1 MGLLQIFDPAAK
13 PTPIGIDLGTTN
25 SLVAWVQDGHPTAV
39 LDCDDDPLV
48 PSVVAFLPDGQTIVG
63 KEALAYLYTQ
73 PAETIVSVKRYMG
86 RGYDDEET
94 RRERG
99 YRFAPP
105 REGQANVVRFM
116 VHGREVTPV
125 EVSALILKELK
136 RRAEDK
142 LGAVAGA
149 VITVPAYFDDAQRQA
164 TKDAAKLA
172 GLEVLRLVNEP
183 TAAALAYGIGTQRT
197 SGTYAVYDLGGGTFD
212 ITVLS
217 LDDGVFHVRST
228 GGDSQL
234 GGDDMDRAVAL
245 AMLQRAGLR
254 EPFDQAL
261 WRAAMLEARR
271 AKHALTDEFE
281 TTFSLEAAGTSFA
294 YALSRAEF
302 DHLIT
307 PVVERTGPSC
317 RRALKDAGIRADSLD
332 GVVLVGGSTRVPLV
346 RSFVER
352 LFQRAPLTDIDPD
365 QVVALG
371 AAVQA
376 DILAGSQQHDALVVD
391 VLPLSLGIETMGGLV
406 EKIIPR
412 NSTIPCA
419 RAQQFTTY
427 ADGQTGFD
435 IHVLQGERELARDCR
450 SLARFALRGIK
461 PQTAGA
467 ARLLV
472 TFRVDE
478 SGMLTVSAKDEAT
491 GLEHTVDV
499 KPSYGL
505 TDEDV
510 ERMLIDSYE
519 HAEEDLRAR
528 QLAERIIE
536 AEQLIAATRTALE
549 QDGELLDEDERAEL
563 EGALRALRDALASRD
578 AEAIRIRSE
587 GLDRASVPLAERRM
601 NRAMREAMKGRS
613 VESVERDVAHARG
626 VDAHVSDHQTRRD
639 L

>member
-1 MGLLQIFDPAAK
+1 MGLLQIFDPSAM
-13 PTPIGIDLGTTN
+13 PTPVGIDLGTTN
-25 SLVAWVQDGHPTAV
+25 SLVAWVGDGVPTSV
-39 LDCDDDPLV
+39 LDCDDDPIV
-48 PSVVAFLPDGQTIVG
+48 PSVVAYLPDGQTIVG

-73 PAETIVSVKRYMG
+73 PKETIVSVKRYMG
-86 RGYDDEET
+86 RGYDDAET
-94 RRERG
+94 TRERG
-99 YRFAPP
+99 YTFAPA
-105 REGQANVVRFM
+105 REGQANVVRFV

-125 EVSALILKELK
+125 EVSSLILKELK

-142 LGAVAGA
+142 LGAIAGA

-164 TKDAAKLA
+164 TKDAARLA

-183 TAAALAYGIGTQRT
+183 TAAALAYGIGTHRT
-197 SGTYAVYDLGGGTFD
+197 TGTYAVYDLGGGTFD
-212 ITVLS
+212 ITILS
-217 LDDGVFHVRST
+217 LDDGVFQVRST

-245 AMLQRAGLR
+245 HMLARAGQT
-254 EPFDQAL
+254 EPFDQGM

-271 AKHALTDEFE
+271 VKHELTDKTESTFE
-281 TTFSLEAAGTSFA
+281 LELSSHTFSKVLT
-294 YALSRAEF
+294 RAEF
-302 DHLIT
+302 DALIL
-307 PVVERTGPSC
+307 PVVERTGPAC
-317 RRALKDAGIRADSLD
+317 RRALKDSGIDSKSLD

-346 RSFVER
+346 RSYVAK
-352 LFQRAPLTDIDPD
+352 LFQREPLTDIDPD

-376 DILAGSQQHDALVVD
+376 DILAGTQQHDALVVD
-391 VLPLSLGIETMGGLV
+391 VTPLSLGIETMGGIV
-406 EKIIPR
+406 EKIIAR

-450 SLARFALRGIK
+450 SLARFKLDGIK

-467 ARLLV
+467 ARMLV

-478 SGMLTVSAKDEAT
+478 NGMLTVAAKDEGT
-491 GLEHTVDV
+491 GKEHSVEV

-505 TDEDV
+505 SDEDV
-510 ERMLIDSYE
+510 EKMLLESYE

-528 QLAERIIE
+528 QLTERVVE
-536 AEQLIAATRTALE
+536 AEQVIAATKKAVAK
-549 QDGELLDEDERAEL
+549 DGDLLDEDERAEL
-563 EGALRALRDALASRD
+563 DGALAALERAVQSRES
-578 AEAIRIRSE
+578 EAIRLRTE
-587 GLDRASVPLAERRM
+587 ALDRASIPLAERRM

-613 VESVERDVAHARG
+613 VESVESEVSHARG
-626 VDAHVSDHQTRRD
+626 VDAHVSEHEARREH
-639 L
+639 